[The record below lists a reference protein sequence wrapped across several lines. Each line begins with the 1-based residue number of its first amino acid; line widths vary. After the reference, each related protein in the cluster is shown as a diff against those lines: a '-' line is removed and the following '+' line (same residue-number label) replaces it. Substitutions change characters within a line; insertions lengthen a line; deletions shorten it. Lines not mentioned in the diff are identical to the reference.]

1 MARIPRACAA
11 ALALFVGASLA
22 EPPAPDRA
30 AELRAKYD
38 ALRASLDRNG
48 FGRPLHLVSTEDSR
62 ADQGEVY
69 AVVEAPFS
77 VVEAAFASAAQ
88 WCDVLILPFNIKHC
102 RAADE
107 ASKTMLLV
115 RIGRKSMQPAQDAY
129 RLDFDYRR
137 EARTADYFRSTLD
150 AAKGPVGTHDYRI
163 SLEATPID
171 ARRTF
176 VRLVYS
182 FGFGA
187 ASRLAMT
194 LYLNT
199 AGSGKVGFTVTG
211 RDDHGAPEY
220 VGGLRGATERNVMRY
235 YLAIEAYLASLSAP
249 EGERVARRLAG
260 WFAANEG
267 YARQLHEMD
276 RGEYLAMKE
285 REAARVG
292 AAL

>member
-1 MARIPRACAA
+1 M
-11 ALALFVGASLA
+11 GASLA

-38 ALRASLDRNG
+38 VLHGSLDQSG
-48 FGRPLHLVSTEDSR
+48 FGRPLHLVSAEDSR
-62 ADQGEVY
+62 TDTGDVF
-69 AVVEAPFS
+69 AVVESPFP
-77 VVEAAFASAAQ
+77 VVEAAFANAAQ

-102 RAADE
+102 RAAEE
-107 ASKTMLLV
+107 AAKTMLLV
-115 RIGRKSMQPAQDAY
+115 RIGRKSMQPAEEAY

-137 EARTADYFRSTLD
+137 EARTASYFRSTLE

-171 ARRTF
+171 ANRTF
-176 VRLVYS
+176 VHLAYS
-182 FGFGA
+182 FGFGT
-187 ASRLAMT
+187 ASRLAMA

-211 RDDHGAPEY
+211 KDGSGGPEY

-235 YLAIEAYLASLSAP
+235 YLAIEAYLASLSEP
-249 EGERVARRLAG
+249 EGDRVARRLAG
-260 WFAANEG
+260 WFAANER